1 MFMAAEV
8 KHTIQLHTYIGTAE
22 TEITKE
28 FEHKYVLNVYTVR
41 TS

>member
-8 KHTIQLHTYIGTAE
+8 ICMYIGTAE
-22 TEITKE
+22 TEIAKE

-41 TS
+41 TSWLAG

>member
-8 KHTIQLHTYIGTAE
+8 KHTIQLCIGTAG
-22 TEITKE
+22 TEIAKE